1 MGVSGSYHVTVAGR
15 EARGVVDETFSP
27 VRGTERKTFMEMLEP
42 HLRGLM
48 PAARVSR
55 LRGLHI
61 LVTGML
67 ADLERRFELGEVT
80 NADARTEIDNIT
92 DMAVGLLS
100 APVREP
106 ATDDEGDGPV

>member
-1 MGVSGSYHVTVAGR
+1 M
-15 EARGVVDETFSP
+15 VDETFSP